1 MSKITFNKLNLKTN
15 NAFEIV
21 PFQNDKEEVFQIE
34 VKQYLP
40 QEEKAELIKWVLD
53 YSLDE
58 FTNTFSPIR
67 VETYCALAII
77 MYYTNISF
85 TDKQIE
91 EAPKTYDKLESN
103 GLFDIIFNAIPDSEL
118 EFLEDC
124 INETAA
130 DITSYANSALSL
142 VKTMSNDAGALDEQ
156 LNDILEKIKN
166 KEGLEELSAIKDI
179 VK

>member
-1 MSKITFNKLNLKTN
+1 
-15 NAFEIV
+15 
-21 PFQNDKEEVFQIE
+21 
-34 VKQYLP
+34 
-40 QEEKAELIKWVLD
+40 
-53 YSLDE
+53 
-58 FTNTFSPIR
+58 
-67 VETYCALAII
+67 

-166 KEGLEELSAIKDI
+166 KEDLEELSAIKDI